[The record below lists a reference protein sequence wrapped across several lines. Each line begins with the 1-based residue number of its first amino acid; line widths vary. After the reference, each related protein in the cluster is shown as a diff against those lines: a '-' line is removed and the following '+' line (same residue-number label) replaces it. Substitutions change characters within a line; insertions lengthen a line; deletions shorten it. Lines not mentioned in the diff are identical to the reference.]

1 MGGAN
6 TKRRRHQEFRL
17 NKNNTK
23 YGWSLIVG
31 PTTGIAIVIERVE
44 YVCYKCKDSLQNTA
58 NRSINEERNT
68 LMTRKTLQLLIGV
81 SPIK

>member
-1 MGGAN
+1 MAGNIVGVEYCWGGAN

-31 PTTGIAIVIERVE
+31 PTTGIA
-44 YVCYKCKDSLQNTA
+44 
-58 NRSINEERNT
+58 
-68 LMTRKTLQLLIGV
+68 M
-81 SPIK
+81 

>member
-1 MGGAN
+1 MPGWCNIAGNIVGVEYCLGGAN
-6 TKRRRHQEFRL
+6 TKRKMHQEFRL

-58 NRSINEERNT
+58 NRSISHT
-68 LMTRKTLQLLIGV
+68 D
-81 SPIK
+81 